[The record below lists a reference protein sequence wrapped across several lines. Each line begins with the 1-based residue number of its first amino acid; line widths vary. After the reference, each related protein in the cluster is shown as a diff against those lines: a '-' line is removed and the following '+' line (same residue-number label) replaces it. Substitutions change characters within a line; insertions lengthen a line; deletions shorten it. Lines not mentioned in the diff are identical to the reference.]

1 MALGRMS
8 KRRMM
13 VRDLLACA
21 ILCLLAS
28 GYALGQGLFAKLKD
42 TEDGAFDLSDFLLS
56 HTGFLPVPII
66 ITEPAIGYGGGLAPF
81 VIKRNAPSAEEAER
95 GRSGGVLSGVS
106 RRGHGPTA
114 ASGVPDIAPRDDF
127 EPTSIVGYAFSFA
140 KGIDDAPNQ
149 TSF

>member
-1 MALGRMS
+1 
-8 KRRMM
+8 MM

-66 ITEPAIGYGGGLAPF
+66 SREQRESFITADSSSIRELAGIPSGIGT
-81 VIKRNAPSAEEAER
+81 RTPSCSKTRA
-95 GRSGGVLSGVS
+95 RSTS
-106 RRGHGPTA
+106 RRA
-114 ASGVPDIAPRDDF
+114 ARRGSRTSAP
-127 EPTSIVGYAFSFA
+127 PA
-140 KGIDDAPNQ
+140 
-149 TSF
+149 